1 MAAED
6 ILGPNLGSLK
16 GKTVRRGGKH
26 VPKGGVKV
34 PRSIMEKHR
43 DVTICVDI
51 MFVNKIPF
59 LVSISHNIKF
69 GTIETI
75 KNRQHKTIL
84 LGIKHIKALYAQRGF
99 RVRMA
104 HTDNEFA
111 AMRADL
117 LDMKIDLNV
126 VSKDEH
132 VPEVERYICT
142 IKERT
147 QCVYNT
153 VPFKMMPSQM
163 IVKMVHSSVFWMN
176 MFPPD
181 DGISDTISPRALIS
195 GQQMDY
201 ARHCQVEFGSYVQ
214 THEDHDNSMQSRT
227 TGAIAL

>member
-1 MAAED
+1 
-6 ILGPNLGSLK
+6 
-16 GKTVRRGGKH
+16 
-26 VPKGGVKV
+26 
-34 PRSIMEKHR
+34 
-43 DVTICVDI
+43 
-51 MFVNKIPF
+51 
-59 LVSISHNIKF
+59 
-69 GTIETI
+69 
-75 KNRQHKTIL
+75 
-84 LGIKHIKALYAQRGF
+84 
-99 RVRMA
+99 MA

-153 VPFKMMPSQM
+153 VPFKMMPSRM
-163 IVKMVHSSVFWMN
+163 IVEMVHSSVFWMN

-195 GQQMDY
+195 GQPMDY